1 MASNLTREKNS
12 RETISLRFP
21 AIRGIQAGKEYYI
34 TMFPLNLIPR
44 LFLFDESEVPPKLR
58 AQRVLNYAR
67 IPAIA
72 NYIVNNPTDYVF
84 SSITAS
90 IDGNVDF
97 IPYAEQG
104 QFNKVGVLAIPLTA
118 RFVINDGQHRRAA
131 IEAALKARP
140 EIGHETISVVLF
152 LDTGLKKSQQMFA
165 DLNKH
170 AVPPTKSLGIL
181 YDSRDPFAR
190 LAVDLAG
197 SVPIFKGLT
206 DFEKTTISNRSI
218 KMFTLSSIY
227 QATKELIG
235 KPSTAKEIAKNDQEL
250 AHDYWCEV
258 AKNIPE
264 WRLVIDRRVNSSELR
279 RDYVHAHGVI
289 LHALGIAGRAL
300 MENYPLEWKQQLE
313 KLNEI
318 DWSRSNVKLWEGR
331 AMIGGRINKSQTNLM
346 LTTNALK
353 TILGVKLTP
362 EEDRIET
369 LFTHVE

>member
-235 KPSTAKEIAKNDQEL
+235 KPSTSKEIAKNDQEL

-318 DWSRSNVKLWEGR
+318 DWSRSNVALWEGR

-353 TILGVKLTP
+353 TILGVQLTP
-362 EEDRIET
+362 EEERTET
-369 LFTHVE
+369 LFSHVG

>member
-12 RETISLRFP
+12 RETISLQFP

-97 IPYAEQG
+97 IPYTEKG

-190 LAVDLAG
+190 LAVDLAA

-300 MENYPLEWKQQLE
+300 MEDYPLEWKQQLE

-318 DWSRSNVKLWEGR
+318 DWSRSNVALWEGR

-362 EEDRIET
+362 EEERIET
-369 LFTHVE
+369 LFTRVG

>member
-12 RETISLRFP
+12 RETISLQFP

-97 IPYAEQG
+97 LPYAEKG
-104 QFNKVGVLAIPLTA
+104 QFNKVGVLAIPLSA

-190 LAVDLAG
+190 LAVDLAA

-235 KPSTAKEIAKNDQEL
+235 KPSTAKKIAKNDQEL

-300 MENYPLEWKQQLE
+300 MEAYPLEWKQQLE

-318 DWSRSNVKLWEGR
+318 DWSRSNVALWEGR

-353 TILGVKLTP
+353 TILGVTLTP
-362 EEDRIET
+362 EEERIEA
-369 LFTHVE
+369 LFTRVG

>member
-72 NYIVNNPTDYVF
+72 NYIINNPTDYVF

-235 KPSTAKEIAKNDQEL
+235 KSSTAKEIAKNDQEL

-318 DWSRSNVKLWEGR
+318 DWSRSNVALWEGR

-353 TILGVKLTP
+353 TILGVQLTP
-362 EEDRIET
+362 EEERIET
-369 LFTHVE
+369 LFSHVG

>member
-140 EIGHETISVVLF
+140 EIGHETISVVRRF
-152 LDTGLKKSQQMFA
+152 EQ
-165 DLNKH
+165 
-170 AVPPTKSLGIL
+170 
-181 YDSRDPFAR
+181 AR
-190 LAVDLAG
+190 
-197 SVPIFKGLT
+197 
-206 DFEKTTISNRSI
+206 
-218 KMFTLSSIY
+218 
-227 QATKELIG
+227 
-235 KPSTAKEIAKNDQEL
+235 STANKVFGN
-250 AHDYWCEV
+250 
-258 AKNIPE
+258 
-264 WRLVIDRRVNSSELR
+264 LVR
-279 RDYVHAHGVI
+279 
-289 LHALGIAGRAL
+289 
-300 MENYPLEWKQQLE
+300 
-313 KLNEI
+313 
-318 DWSRSNVKLWEGR
+318 
-331 AMIGGRINKSQTNLM
+331 
-346 LTTNALK
+346 
-353 TILGVKLTP
+353 
-362 EEDRIET
+362 
-369 LFTHVE
+369 

>member
-1 MASNLTREKNS
+1 MASNLTHEQSS
-12 RETISLRFP
+12 RETINLQFP

-67 IPAIA
+67 VPTIA
-72 NYIVNNPTDYVF
+72 NYLINNPTDYVF

-90 IDGNVDF
+90 VDGKVEF
-97 IPYAEQG
+97 IPYAEKAHY
-104 QFNKVGVLAIPLTA
+104 NKVGVLIIPLSA
-118 RFVINDGQHRRAA
+118 RFIINDGQHRRAA
-131 IEAALKARP
+131 IEEALKARP

-152 LDTGLKKSQQMFA
+152 LDSGLKRSQQMFA

-190 LAVDLAG
+190 FAVELAD
-197 SVPIFKGLT
+197 SVPVFKGLT

-227 QATKELIG
+227 QATKELIRL
-235 KPSTAKEIAKNDQEL
+235 PSTTAEIPKGQQKL
-250 AHDYWCEV
+250 AHDFWCEV
-258 AKNIPE
+258 ANNIAE
-264 WRLVIDRRVNSSELR
+264 WRLVTDRRISSGELR

-300 MENYPLEWKQQLE
+300 IDQYPLEWKQILK
-313 KLNEI
+313 KLNDI
-318 DWSRSNVKLWEGR
+318 DWSRSNVRLWEGR
-331 AMIGGRINKSQTNLM
+331 AMIGGRINKSQVNLI
-346 LTTNALK
+346 LTTNAIKTHLGLK
-353 TILGVKLTP
+353 LSP
-362 EEDRIET
+362 DEERAEV
-369 LFTHVE
+369 LFKSSR